1 MSQSVD
7 ASLRSVNRRSDTS
20 SHSGSAT
27 CESVVVGQLQDLVQR
42 CLDAIEAD
50 HGQRN
55 ARWSL
60 RAWEE
65 QHGISNGTLG
75 QLAKGKRRGV
85 AVETVPVIAKALR
98 VTEGDIEAAIRADR
112 SDSGKRAVAPRP
124 GDASSPAPPP
134 TSDVRITDDATDAI
148 VNDAFNPARHK
159 ASDVPPVVEALQRTA
174 ALFRDNV
181 DPVAYAARLLD
192 AQAEARTKGRKVS
205 PEELPFAAL
214 GMTERLLRLSEEK
227 NARDTAEARA
237 FIEREGLPALK
248 PGEVHPEIKRAQ
260 ERERKRREGR

>member
-1 MSQSVD
+1 
-7 ASLRSVNRRSDTS
+7 
-20 SHSGSAT
+20 
-27 CESVVVGQLQDLVQR
+27 VGQLQDLVQR

-50 HGQRN
+50 HNRRGV
-55 ARWSL
+55 RWSL

-65 QHGISNGTLG
+65 QHRISNGTLG

-85 AVETVPVIAKALR
+85 AVETVPVIAAALR
-98 VTEGDIEAAIRADR
+98 VSESDVEAAIRADR
-112 SDSGKRAVAPRP
+112 SDSGKRAVAPRS
-124 GDASSPAPPP
+124 GDASPVPPP
-134 TSDVRITDDATDAI
+134 ISDVRITDDVTDAI
-148 VNDAFNPARHK
+148 VNDAFNPTRHK

-192 AQAEARTKGRKVS
+192 AQAEARVKGRKVS

-237 FIEREGLPALK
+237 FIEREGLPALP
-248 PGEVHPEIKRAQ
+248 PGEVHPEVKKAQ
-260 ERERKRREGR
+260 ERERRRREGR

>member
-1 MSQSVD
+1 MQVNTFVCGPDNVAPVNTLADRIAHLVTKTGLSQREFSRR
-7 ASLRSVNRRSDTS
+7 AGLSPTHISTLLRR
-20 SHSGSAT
+20 
-27 CESVVVGQLQDLVQR
+27 L
-42 CLDAIEAD
+42 AD
-50 HGQRN
+50 DP
-55 ARWSL
+55 
-60 RAWEE
+60 
-65 QHGISNGTLG
+65 
-75 QLAKGKRRGV
+75 GV
-85 AVETVPVIAKALR
+85 AVEAQTLEGIAR
-98 VTEGDIEAAIRADR
+98 VGGVQVSWLLPA
-112 SDSGKRAVAPRP
+112 GN
-124 GDASSPAPPP
+124 ASPASASPAPPP

-214 GMTERLLRLSEEK
+214 GMTERLLRISEEK

-248 PGEVHPEIKRAQ
+248 PGEVHPEIRKAQ
-260 ERERKRREGR
+260 ERERRRREGR